1 MQSTNAKTV
10 SVIFNLLMFLHFGWP
25 VNMFPAK
32 FWHNQTHIWK
42 LTLLNELKIGPPVK
56 LKGCQHSVRRTD
68 YPKDF
73 KSAYSSNTPEAPL
86 HNLLSRNS
94 PGPPGP
100 CVSPGLRIIQ
110 SQFLCT
116 L

>member
-56 LKGCQHSVRRTD
+56 LKGCQHSVRKTD
-68 YPKDF
+68 YPKDLKVLTVQTHLRHLF
-73 KSAYSSNTPEAPL
+73 IIC
-86 HNLLSRNS
+86 S
-94 PGPPGP
+94 PG
-100 CVSPGLRIIQ
+100 
-110 SQFLCT
+110 T
-116 L
+116 LQVPQVLVYHLG